1 MNRRGFFKRALGA
14 VALAATTVYFPKS
27 LDPVVLPKAKRP
39 MRTLWTKE
47 AKHDLRPYHNLEL
60 ESEMNRILS
69 EEITRELDTQLVMDL
84 RRLV

>member
-47 AKHDLRPYHNLEL
+47 AKKDLNAYHSLEL
-60 ESEMNRILS
+60 EGELTRILS
-69 EEITRELDTQLVMDL
+69 EEIRREVDKELIMDL
-84 RRLV
+84 RRLI